1 MEDEPRAR
9 WETFIEIA
17 EVTVLA
23 IVAIAT
29 AWSGYQ
35 ATQWGGQ
42 QTVLYGQASSARFQA
57 DALSTL
63 GGQQLVADASIFT
76 AWLVARQAGDEELQG
91 QLVRRFS
98 PDYAKAFQEWLQTDP
113 FNDPTAPA
121 GPGYMPGFRNP
132 NLEAAKGLNAQASA
146 MFADGT
152 VSRATANKYVRDT
165 VLFASVLFCIAL
177 AQRFKI
183 QGVRIGA
190 NALALVLLL
199 YTLSTLVVLPRV

>member
-1 MEDEPRAR
+1 MADEQRPR

-17 EVTVLA
+17 EVTILA

-42 QTVLYGQASSARFQA
+42 QTVLYGTASSDRFKA

-63 GGQQLVADASIFT
+63 GGQQLVADASMFT
-76 AWLVARQAGDEELQG
+76 AWLVARQDGDDELQA

-98 PDYAKAFQEWLQTDP
+98 PDYATAFQAWLKTDP
-113 FNDPTAPA
+113 FDDPTAPA
-121 GPGYMPGFRNP
+121 GPGYMPGFTNP
-132 NLEAAKGLNAQASA
+132 NLEQAKALNAQASST
-146 MFADGT
+146 FALGT
-152 VSRATANKYVRDT
+152 ESRATANKYVRDT
-165 VLFASVLFCIAL
+165 VLFATVLFCVAI
-177 AQRFKI
+177 AQRFKVR
-183 QGVRIGA
+183 GVRIGA

-199 YTLSTLVVLPRV
+199 YTLSTLIVLPRV

>member
-1 MEDEPRAR
+1 MEAEPRAR

-63 GGQQLVADASIFT
+63 GGQQLVADASMFT
-76 AWLVARQAGDEELQG
+76 AWLVARQAGDAELQG

-98 PDYAKAFQEWLQTDP
+98 SDYAKAFQEWLQTDP

-121 GPGYMPGFRNP
+121 GPGYMPGFTNP

-146 MFADGT
+146 MFAEGT
-152 VSRATANKYVRDT
+152 ESRATANKYVRDT

>member
-1 MEDEPRAR
+1 MVDERRPR

-63 GGQQLVADASIFT
+63 GGQQLVADSSMFT
-76 AWLVARQAGDEELQG
+76 AWLVARQSGDTELQG

-113 FNDPTAPA
+113 FNDPAAPA
-121 GPGYMPGFRNP
+121 GPGYMPGFTNP

-146 MFADGT
+146 AFAVGT
-152 VSRATANKYVRDT
+152 GSRATANKYVRDT
-165 VLFASVLFCIAL
+165 VLFASVLFCIAI

-183 QGVRIGA
+183 QGVRLGA
-190 NALALVLLL
+190 NVLALVLLL
-199 YTLSTLVVLPRV
+199 YTLSTLVALPRV

>member
-1 MEDEPRAR
+1 MADEQRPR

-63 GGQQLVADASIFT
+63 GGQQLVADASMFT
-76 AWLVARQAGDEELQG
+76 AWLVARQAGDAELQG

-98 PDYAKAFQEWLQTDP
+98 SDYAKAFQEWLQTDP

-121 GPGYMPGFRNP
+121 GPGYMPGFTNP

-146 MFADGT
+146 MFAEGT
-152 VSRATANKYVRDT
+152 ASRATANKYVRDT